1 MNDQKEQIA
10 NNIAIKMNLN
20 AEDTRKLK
28 NIIYMELYEYSLE
41 KIHNTDLAVGS
52 ESKSEEAY
60 RMFFVAKNVQGRT
73 RRTLGYYKQTLDEFK
88 LFINKPLLEV
98 TTNDVRYFL
107 ATKKERDNVS
117 DITLDNL
124 RRNLSTFYR
133 WCEVED
139 YIRRSP
145 ISKIGSVKKE
155 KKVKQPFTEREIEC
169 LREDA
174 KKDERLS
181 AIIETLL
188 STGCRVTELV
198 GINRNDIKEDEL
210 IVYGKGRKERTVYL
224 NAKAQRAIE
233 RYLKTRNDNNEALF
247 VTQTEPH
254 ERLKVS
260 GVEIVVRNFGRKLGI
275 ENVHP
280 HRFRRTCATFALR
293 RGMPIEQVSE
303 MLGHECLDTTR
314 IYAITDQEQL
324 KINHQK
330 YLS

>member
-174 KKDERLS
+174 RLS

-324 KINHQK
+324 KVNHQK